1 MVFLSMRRNG
11 TDIMDEKERYD
22 IGDARRREVIGD
34 EVVDRFTVNRNEFN
48 DEFQEMVTR
57 HAWGEVW
64 ARPGLDKKTRSM
76 LVLAMLTA
84 LNRDVEFKL
93 HVAAAL
99 NNGVTRDEIKEVL
112 LQAAVYCGV
121 PAANSSFRW
130 AKEVFAEV
138 DGG

>member
-1 MVFLSMRRNG
+1 
-11 TDIMDEKERYD
+11 MDEKERYD

-64 ARPGLDKKTRSM
+64 ARPGLDKKTRSL

-84 LNRDVEFKL
+84 LNRGVEFKL